1 MLTDAH
7 RDYSFERALNR
18 VTGEIICSIVL
29 SVLEQKLCIFHSKLR
44 EISEVNT
51 VESHGSENA
60 LAP

>member
-1 MLTDAH
+1 
-7 RDYSFERALNR
+7 
-18 VTGEIICSIVL
+18 L